1 MNANDSNGRNFVA
14 PPDGAGRGAAAG
26 PRVHFPPP
34 AAAASGAA
42 AVSGAVL
49 DVRDEIGA
57 AIQRQV
63 ADQAVSPY
71 AQTFEGSGN
80 VQGVAIGL
88 GDAVGGTGTGTGGGT
103 VPGAPVLTVYV
114 AEQAAADEVRAAV
127 VDGLDVRAAADLPMR
142 VVTSG
147 VIDALSNRAR
157 VRPAPGGFSIGHYR
171 VTAGTLGCL
180 ATGREQT
187 RDDMLLCLSNNHVI
201 ADTNRGAAG
210 DCICQ
215 PGPADCGTCPD
226 DQIAALERFV
236 PLDFTGGVNLV
247 DCATGW
253 CWPDLVRPE
262 IGYQTSEGVFL
273 FRIGSEIET
282 PALGMVVGKS
292 GRTTQLTKGLVTG
305 VRWSGKVNY
314 GDAGQAFFADQ
325 VAIESLGDGP
335 FSAGGDSGSCVWT
348 WDDQEPVGLLFAGSP
363 ALTLANPMALVAY
376 ALDIDLVT

>member
-1 MNANDSNGRNFVA
+1 MSFQA
-14 PPDGAGRGAAAG
+14 
-26 PRVHFPPP
+26 P
-34 AAAASGAA
+34 AASASGTAP
-42 AVSGAVL
+42 VSAAVL
-49 DVRDEIGA
+49 DARDEIGA
-57 AIQRQV
+57 AIQRHV
-63 ADQAVSPY
+63 ADQTVAPY
-71 AQTFEGSGN
+71 AQALEGAGN
-80 VQGVAIGL
+80 IQGVAIGL
-88 GDAVGGTGTGTGGGT
+88 GDTGAGAGASGG
-103 VPGAPVLTVYV
+103 PGAPVLTVYV
-114 AEQAAADEVRAAV
+114 AEQAPSDEVRAAV
-127 VDGLDVRAAADLPMR
+127 VDAMDVRSAADLPMR
-142 VVTSG
+142 VVTTG

-157 VRPAPGGFSIGHYR
+157 VRPAPGGFSIAHYR

-201 ADTNRGAAG
+201 ADSNRGVAG

-236 PLDFTGGVNLV
+236 PIDFSGDPNHV

-253 CWPDLVRPE
+253 CWPDRVRPE
-262 IGYQTSEGVFL
+262 IGYQTSEGVRL
-273 FRIGSEIET
+273 FRIRSEIET

-305 VRWSGKVNY
+305 VRWSGRVSY
-314 GDAGQAFFADQ
+314 EGVGQAFFTDQ
-325 VAIESLGDGP
+325 VAIEGLGGGP

-363 ALTLANPMALVAY
+363 SLSLANPMALVAY
-376 ALDIDLVT
+376 ALDIDLYT